1 MKIALDVQS
10 LFEEKKTGIGWTVKM
25 MTENLLKDSRNNF
38 YLNYFSFRNHAEKQ
52 KRLACYQQD
61 NTTIACCKWMP
72 LGIYRRIWKWPL
84 PYSMFFQETPDIT
97 QFFNYVIP
105 PGAKGIKSVYIYD
118 MVYKACP
125 ETMEATTRAY
135 MEKEMERSCRRAD
148 LIITISE
155 FSKNEIIKYMNVD
168 PGKIA
173 VVPCGIDHTVFHDKI
188 KEEAVKQVKEI
199 YHLGEQYFLYLG
211 TLEPRKNIP
220 LIIRAYHELY
230 KRKGSS
236 IPKLV
241 LAGKRGWGY
250 DEIFA
255 LIQELKLQDMVLF
268 PGYVSE
274 TDKPAMLRGA
284 VCFLF
289 PSLYEGFGIPPLE
302 AMACGTPVIVSD
314 AASLP
319 EVVGGCGLKVR
330 YDDHETMSRY
340 MELMSEDS
348 VYREQWSK
356 AGVERAKSFAWDK
369 SAKKLLIVYGKILKN
384 VEQLNKA
391 KIL

>member
-25 MTENLLKDSRNNF
+25 MTENLLKDEKNEF
-38 YLNYFSFRNHAEKQ
+38 YLNYFSFRNQNEKR
-52 KRLACYQQD
+52 KRLEEYQKK

-72 LGIYRRIWKWPL
+72 LGIYRRIWNLIPL
-84 PYSMFFQETPDIT
+84 TYSMFFQEKPEIT

-105 PGAKGIKSVYIYD
+105 PGAKGVKAVYIYD

-125 ETMEATTRAY
+125 ETMEAATRAY
-135 MEKEMERSCRRAD
+135 MEKEMETSCRRAD

-155 FSKNEIIKYMNVD
+155 FSKQEIIKYMQVA
-168 PGKIA
+168 PEKIA
-173 VVPCGIDHTVFHDKI
+173 VVPCGIDHSVFHDKI
-188 KEEAVKQVKEI
+188 KEEAVAKMRAK
-199 YHLGEQYFLYLG
+199 YHLAEPYFLYLG

-220 LIIRAYHELY
+220 VIIRAYAELR
-230 KRKGSS
+230 KRKGDH

-241 LAGKRGWGY
+241 LAGKCGWGY
-250 DEIFA
+250 DAIFA
-255 LIQELKLQDMVLF
+255 LIQELKLEDMVLF
-268 PGYVSE
+268 PGYVEE

-319 EVVGGCGLKVR
+319 EVVGDGGIQVQR
-330 YDDHETMSRY
+330 EDYESMSRY
-340 MELMSEDS
+340 MEQLSGDS
-348 VYREQWSK
+348 AYREQWGLAGSEQSK
-356 AGVERAKSFAWDK
+356 KFSWKK
-369 SAKKLLIVYGKILKN
+369 SAEALLEVYKTVYAKKKD
-384 VEQLNKA
+384 A
-391 KIL
+391 FSRM

>member
-1 MKIALDVQS
+1 MRIALDVQS

-25 MTENLLKDSRNNF
+25 MTENLLKDGRNVF
-38 YLNYFSFRNHAEKQ
+38 YLNYFSFRNHSEKQ
-52 KRLACYQQD
+52 KQLECYQQ
-61 NTTIACCKWMP
+61 NNATIACCKWMP
-72 LGIYRRIWKWPL
+72 LGIYRRIWKWLPL
-84 PYSMFFQETPDIT
+84 PYSMFFQEKPDIT

-125 ETMEATTRAY
+125 ETMEVVTRAY
-135 MEKEMERSCRRAD
+135 MEKEMEASCRRAD

-155 FSKNEIIKYMNVD
+155 FSKYEIVKYMNVD
-168 PGKIA
+168 PKKVE
-173 VVPCGIDHTVFHDKI
+173 VVPCGIDHTVFCDRI
-188 KEEAVKQVKEI
+188 KEEIVIQVKEK
-199 YHLGEQYFLYLG
+199 YQLGDRYFLYLG

-220 LIIRAYHELY
+220 VVIRAYHELY
-230 KRKGSS
+230 RRKGAA

-241 LAGKRGWGY
+241 LAGKCGWGY

-255 LIQELKLQDMVLF
+255 LIQELNLQEMVLF
-268 PGYVSE
+268 PGYVE
-274 TDKPAMLRGA
+274 EADKSAMLRGA

-319 EVVGGCGLKVR
+319 EVVGEGGIKVR
-330 YDDHETMSRY
+330 HDDYEAMSRY
-340 MELMSEDS
+340 MEQLSEDAP
-348 VYREQWSK
+348 YREQWSK
-356 AGVERAKSFAWDK
+356 AGVKQAARFSWEK
-369 SAKKLLIVYGKILKN
+369 SAERLEDVYRKH
-384 VEQLNKA
+384 LN
-391 KIL
+391 I

>member
-25 MTENLLKDSRNNF
+25 MTENLLKDKRNDF
-38 YLNYFSFRNHAEKQ
+38 YLNYFSFRNHVEKQ
-52 KRLACYQQD
+52 KRLECYQQD

-72 LGIYRRIWKWPL
+72 LGIYRRIWKWLPL
-84 PYSMFFQETPDIT
+84 PYSMFFRETPDIT

-125 ETMEATTRAY
+125 ETMEATTRTY

-155 FSKNEIIKYMNVD
+155 FSKNEIIKYMNVNPD
-168 PGKIA
+168 KIA
-173 VVPCGIDHTVFHDKI
+173 VVPCGIDHAVFHDKI
-188 KEEAVKQVKEI
+188 KEEAVKLVKEI

-255 LIQELKLQDMVLF
+255 LIQKLNLQDMVLF

-274 TDKPAMLRGA
+274 ADKPAMLRGA

-319 EVVGGCGLKVR
+319 EVVGEGGIQVAC
-330 YDDHETMSRY
+330 DDYEAMSSY
-340 MELMSEDS
+340 MERLSTDAE
-348 VYREQWSK
+348 YREQWSK
-356 AGVERAKSFAWDK
+356 AGVEQAAKFSWEK
-369 SAKKLLIVYGKILKN
+369 SAEILADAYRKY
-384 VEQLNKA
+384 LDK
-391 KIL
+391 

>member
-25 MTENLLKDSRNNF
+25 MTENLLKDKRNDF

-72 LGIYRRIWKWPL
+72 LGIYRRIWKWLPL
-84 PYSMFFQETPDIT
+84 PYSMFFQESPDIT

-125 ETMEATTRAY
+125 ETMEAATRAY

-168 PGKIA
+168 PDKIA
-173 VVPCGIDHTVFHDKI
+173 VVPCGIDHAVFHDKI

-230 KRKGSS
+230 KRNGSS

-241 LAGKRGWGY
+241 LVGKRGWGY

-255 LIQELKLQDMVLF
+255 LIQELELQNMVLF

-274 TDKPAMLRGA
+274 ADKPAMLRGA

-319 EVVGGCGLKVR
+319 EVVGEGGIQVS
-330 YDDHETMSRY
+330 YDDYEAMSSY
-340 MELMSEDS
+340 MERLSMDDE
-348 VYREQWSK
+348 YREQWSK
-356 AGVERAKSFAWDK
+356 SGVEQAARFSWERSAEILADAYQVHLKEMKS
-369 SAKKLLIVYGKILKN
+369 
-384 VEQLNKA
+384 NKR
-391 KIL
+391 